1 MSNTPTLND
10 VLRELDALEDPRVRE
25 VNERRGDDHGVNLTR
40 VRELVHRSRDA
51 SNSRK
56 REFVRFA
63 DGCPIFHA
71 GASPQAPRPLRVRL
85 VSISSALH

>member
-10 VLRELDALEDPRVRE
+10 GLRELDALEDPRVRE

-56 REFVRFA
+56 REFVRSA
-63 DGCPIFHA
+63 DGCPPFSGGG
-71 GASPQAPRPLRVRL
+71 GAPHPPPPPRTPPRWFVEK
-85 VSISSALH
+85 H